1 MTVQTATLDQW
12 TRHRPGWA
20 VIARKELA
28 DHLRS
33 ARFVA
38 LVVLLGLVGVASVY
52 SAAAALRDVAPEA
65 AGIEGMFL
73 RLFTVQA
80 DPVPFSFLTFI
91 GFLAPILGI
100 AFGFDAVNGERTEG
114 TLPRLV
120 SQPIHRDDVV
130 NGKFVAGLGVV
141 AIITT
146 VMTLLVAGMGIVLL
160 GIVPTLAEAIRLV
173 VWLAVATVYVGV
185 WLAFA
190 TLCSVWMRGAATS
203 AMVALGTWLVLT
215 LFGALL
221 AQVAADLISP
231 VDLASPQTVVENART
246 EVTVSRLSPV
256 TLYEEASSALLNPE
270 VRSLGV
276 VTFAQLDRALVS
288 NLSLTQSLLLIWPQ
302 VVGSVA
308 IAVVV
313 FAVAYVSFMRQE
325 VRA

>member
-52 SAAAALRDVAPEA
+52 SAAAALRDVAPET